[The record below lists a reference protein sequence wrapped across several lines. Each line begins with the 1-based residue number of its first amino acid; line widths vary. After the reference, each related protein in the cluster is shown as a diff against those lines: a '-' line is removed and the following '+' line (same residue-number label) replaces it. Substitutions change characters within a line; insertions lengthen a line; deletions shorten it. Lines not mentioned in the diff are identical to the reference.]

1 MTVAPSAS
9 REMRPIVFIASAL
22 GLIAAFLALPVVL
35 FAGGPI
41 SGWAL
46 GVGLWLANWLAQLA
60 MAKVAFGLQPTTAV
74 GISGVSF
81 IARAWIIAIVLFI
94 VAARFDRTA
103 GLTAAGVFLAAF
115 TFDLMGRTLLFTVN
129 ERARKQELPE

>member
-9 REMRPIVFIASAL
+9 REVRPIVFIASIL

-35 FAGGPI
+35 LAGGPDRAAGPRRSG
-41 SGWAL
+41 SGWRTGWPARDGQGSL
-46 GVGLWLANWLAQLA
+46 GLE
-60 MAKVAFGLQPTTAV
+60 PTTAV
-74 GISGVSF
+74 GMSGVSF
-81 IARAWIIAIVLFI
+81 IARAWLIAIILFI

-115 TFDLMGRTLLFTVN
+115 TFDLMGRTMLFTVN
-129 ERARKQELPE
+129 ERARKQDPPE

>member
-9 REMRPIVFIASAL
+9 REMRPIVFIASTL
-22 GLIAAFLALPVVL
+22 GLLAAFLALPVVII
-35 FAGGPI
+35 AGGSI
-41 SGWAL
+41 AGWAL
-46 GVGLWLANWLAQLA
+46 GLGLWLGNWLVQLG
-60 MAKVAFGLQPTTAV
+60 MAKVSLGLAPTTAV

-81 IARAWIIAIVLFI
+81 IARAWLIAIILFI

-129 ERARKQELPE
+129 ERARKQDLPE

>member
-9 REMRPIVFIASAL
+9 REMRPIVFIASTL
-22 GLIAAFLALPVVL
+22 GLLAAFLALPVVL
-35 FAGGPI
+35 IAGGSI
-41 SGWAL
+41 AGWAL
-46 GVGLWLANWLAQLA
+46 GLGLWLGNWLVQLG
-60 MAKVAFGLQPTTAV
+60 MAKVSLGLAPTTAV

-81 IARAWIIAIVLFI
+81 IARAWLIAIILFV

-129 ERARKQELPE
+129 ERARKQDLPE